1 MLSRT
6 LRAACGGG
14 RAKARPSLT
23 TYARDGILSVGRDEG
38 TGALQS
44 NQGTRFG
51 GVGSSIRWHDG
62 LGHGGARARRTK
74 SFFAAFFSK
83 KAVLAYFT

>member
-1 MLSRT
+1 MATSARGGT
-6 LRAACGGG
+6 LAA
-14 RAKARPSLT
+14 
-23 TYARDGILSVGRDEG
+23 GRDEG

-44 NQGTRFG
+44 NQGTGFG

-62 LGHGGARARRTK
+62 SEHGGARARRTK

-83 KAVLAYFT
+83 KADFLYFT